1 MLARIIFIQHY
12 LYIDYLV
19 IVFFFY
25 NFAKFN
31 EVKFGLRTE
40 SLVENH
46 NFILGVDFP
55 FSFQPRRV
63 YMTKEASYS

>member
-1 MLARIIFIQHY
+1 MLERIIFIQHY
-12 LYIDYLV
+12 LYIDYLFT
-19 IVFFFY
+19 FFQ
-25 NFAKFN
+25 NFAKSN

-55 FSFQPRRV
+55 FPFQPRTV